1 MAAGTARRKGRGI
14 MSSAEQAFDES
25 ETRWY
30 LKVGDRRH
38 GPYGR
43 DEIARY
49 LGEGRISPHSLLA
62 REGGE
67 DWRIARDDPELAPLF
82 DRRTETR
89 PPPQTA
95 PAERDAGI
103 GPDTALTVPA
113 LPDTLWAH
121 IAYGLYASL
130 LLGVSAPLVIIGAVL
145 AHVNRKSARGTWLE
159 SHYVWQIR
167 TFWIALPVTLVGSFT
182 AIFLI
187 GWVFLL
193 AAWLWVVYR
202 AIKGWLLL
210 YREDPI
216 ADPKAL
222 F

>member
-1 MAAGTARRKGRGI
+1 MKPWKAAPGKKGI
-14 MSSAEQAFDES
+14 MSTAAQAFGDG
-25 ETRWY
+25 TPRWY
-30 LKVGDRRH
+30 LKVGDQNH

-62 REGGE
+62 REGSD
-67 DWRIARDDPELAPLF
+67 DWRIARDDPDLAPLF
-82 DRRTETR
+82 GRRVGSAA

-95 PAERDAGI
+95 PSERDA
-103 GPDTALTVPA
+103 ALTIPA

-130 LLGVSAPLVIIGAVL
+130 LLGVSAPLVVIAVIL
-145 AHVNRKSARGTWLE
+145 AHVNRDGARGTWLE
-159 SHYVWQIR
+159 SHYLWQIR

-182 AIFLI
+182 TIFLI
-187 GWVFLL
+187 GWVFLG

-210 YREDPI
+210 YREEAI
-216 ADPKAL
+216 RDPKAFL
-222 F
+222 